1 MCVNNYFCVITIA
14 RRIKEHSFKL
24 SAYLF
29 VIFACLLNITVFSS
43 LDCST
48 DKIILS
54 FHCDF
59 SMMDLK
65 NDVDGRNY
73 LTYICDLQPKLAS
86 DVIIHTESI
95 D

>member
-1 MCVNNYFCVITIA
+1 
-14 RRIKEHSFKL
+14 
-24 SAYLF
+24 
-29 VIFACLLNITVFSS
+29 
-43 LDCST
+43 
-48 DKIILS
+48 
-54 FHCDF
+54 
-59 SMMDLK
+59 MMDLK